1 MKTQKSKPKIS
12 TKKNSNRK
20 TRISFQR
27 ILSMYGLLN
36 TILCMEIPTQ
46 YSGNK
51 LNFEKVV
58 LYSSWKLF
66 WWKIWIKA
74 IHSYICLPMLNFGER
89 GEQMDL
95 ASNEN
100 ASSPQQTS
108 PSKFP
113 KGFCIIG
120 KCPKFLLLLGI
131 SSGMPWIYIL
141 TEISW

>member
-1 MKTQKSKPKIS
+1 
-12 TKKNSNRK
+12 
-20 TRISFQR
+20 
-27 ILSMYGLLN
+27 
-36 TILCMEIPTQ
+36 
-46 YSGNK
+46 
-51 LNFEKVV
+51 
-58 LYSSWKLF
+58 
-66 WWKIWIKA
+66 
-74 IHSYICLPMLNFGER
+74 MLNFGER

-108 PSKFP
+108 RSKFP

-120 KCPKFLLLLGI
+120 KYPKFLLRLGI